1 MHEAYLARVQE
12 LRMRKHEDD
21 EKARIQAAQDSLIRN
36 FVKKP
41 TLVTGGASNDGGE
54 DTSVFGARKAS
65 KNSGT
70 LGGATP
76 LGQSI
81 DQNLPRN

>member
-1 MHEAYLARVQE
+1 MHEAYLARIQE
-12 LRMRKHEDD
+12 LRTRKHEDD

-41 TLVTGGASNDGGE
+41 TNLAVGGGGSNDGGE

-65 KNSGT
+65 KNSGN
-70 LGGATP
+70 LGGTTP
-76 LGQSI
+76 LG
-81 DQNLPRN
+81 